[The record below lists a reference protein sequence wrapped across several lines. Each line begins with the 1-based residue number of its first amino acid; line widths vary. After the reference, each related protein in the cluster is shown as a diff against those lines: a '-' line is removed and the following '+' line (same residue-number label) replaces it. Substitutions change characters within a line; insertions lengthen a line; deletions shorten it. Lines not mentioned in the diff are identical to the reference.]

1 VSTFQSEV
9 PEPQA
14 GPGGSTEPETLHYP
28 SQLVTLTDDG
38 FWDAYGDF
46 AGAARR
52 LAELDPVTD
61 EMVRI
66 QNASVQSC
74 HY

>member
-1 VSTFQSEV
+1 
-9 PEPQA
+9 
-14 GPGGSTEPETLHYP
+14 LDYP
-28 SQLVTLTDDG
+28 WQLIALTDDG
-38 FWDAYGDF
+38 FWAAYGDF